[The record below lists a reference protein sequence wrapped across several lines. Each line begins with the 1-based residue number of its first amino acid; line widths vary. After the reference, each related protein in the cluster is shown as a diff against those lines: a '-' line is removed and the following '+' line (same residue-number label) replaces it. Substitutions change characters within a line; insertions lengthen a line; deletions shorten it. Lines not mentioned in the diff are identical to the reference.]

1 MKVRLFL
8 AIASLSALLCGCGT
22 ASKVTPQQVA
32 WYVNAITNHDMVID
46 IISIQPMKGQ
56 IVYPGG
62 ACFITIKDGTIDG
75 RLPFIGDAFNNL
87 FSGEDVSYVFDKCPI
102 EIKDN
107 FSRAEKGRYIY
118 SFDAVSSKEKVSFV
132 ITFTK
137 TGRADIV
144 VKCTNRSLMSYTGQ
158 VR

>member
-1 MKVRLFL
+1 M
-8 AIASLSALLCGCGT
+8 
-22 ASKVTPQQVA
+22 
-32 WYVNAITNHDMVID
+32 
-46 IISIQPMKGQ
+46 
-56 IVYPGG
+56 
-62 ACFITIKDGTIDG
+62 
-75 RLPFIGDAFNNL
+75 
-87 FSGEDVSYVFDKCPI
+87 FDKCPI